1 MSVLTKVFVILL
13 VLLSVALSMFTVAT
27 LSHQENWKASA
38 TDWKD
43 AALAEQA
50 KARSIAASAAL
61 ESQNALSRHLADQQE
76 MNRLKA
82 EVTEKER
89 QLDKLSADYAAEK
102 NRGKVAESAVASTS
116 EHNKLLTAAQS
127 RDAEFITKLSRRNS
141 ELEKL
146 NVDLNDRVKELTS
159 GVAMAQSQIRA
170 LREQIETMSG
180 DQIAGVTQ
188 VPGGPGVV
196 QAGIPTVST
205 AGAKPIVT
213 SPIRGEVTEVK
224 DGLAS
229 ISVGSADGVVEGM
242 TFLLYRPGLS
252 GSKPLYL
259 GTLRVTR
266 VEANNCAGTLE
277 TTEGQV
283 QPGDL
288 ARDEASFAL
297 RG

>member
-1 MSVLTKVFVILL
+1 MSVLTKVFTILL
-13 VLLSVALSMFTVAT
+13 VLLSVVLSAFTVAAF
-27 LSHQENWKASA
+27 SQQENWKASA
-38 TDWKD
+38 SDWRE

-50 KARSIAASAAL
+50 KSRSIAANAAL
-61 ESQNALSRHLADQQE
+61 ESQNALARHLSDLDE
-76 MNRLKA
+76 INKIKA
-82 EVTEKER
+82 EVADKER
-89 QLDKLSADYAAEK
+89 SLAKLESDYAAAQNQLSVEQSTV
-102 NRGKVAESAVASTS
+102 NSTS
-116 EHNKLLTAAQS
+116 EHNKLLENARN
-127 RDAEFITKLSRRNS
+127 RDGEFIAKLSRRNS
-141 ELEKL
+141 ELERL

-159 GVAMAQSQIRA
+159 SVAMAQSQIRA
-170 LREQIETMSG
+170 LRQQIETMSG

-188 VPGGPGVV
+188 IPGSSGV
-196 QAGIPTVST
+196 QTGIPSVAPSS
-205 AGAKPIVT
+205 ARPIVT

-229 ISVGSADGVVEGM
+229 ISVGSTDGVAEGM
-242 TFLLYRPGLS
+242 TFLLYRPGVS